1 MTEAVFV
8 RSGQV
13 ASRIQTPSYGVWGL
27 RLIALS
33 YLVIFIAVPLF
44 VVNVQGL
51 RFGWDEFWRSITRN
65 EAVNAITLS
74 VYTSATMAVIN
85 TLIGTLTAYVLVRY
99 RFPGKGIFNML
110 VDLPFAIPTLVTG
123 VMLVILYG
131 PQTVIGS
138 FLQNELNIR
147 VLFATPGII
156 IALLFV
162 GYPFVIR
169 TVQPVLLQM
178 EVNQTEAAQTIG
190 ASAWTTF
197 WRIIFPTLRPAI
209 VTGAL
214 LSFARSL
221 GEFGSVIV
229 VAGGR
234 AVTGTMYIYTR
245 VEGGDM
251 QAASGVSMVLLLI
264 AFGVTVG
271 ADLLQWRRNHA

>member
-1 MTEAVFV
+1 MAQAVFSS
-8 RSGQV
+8 SGQ
-13 ASRIQTPSYGVWGL
+13 AAPRTQTPAYGVWGL

-51 RFGWDEFWRSITRN
+51 RFGWDEFWQSIARD
-65 EAVNAITLS
+65 EALNAIKLS
-74 VYTSATMAVIN
+74 VYTSVVMAAIN
-85 TLIGTLTAYVLVRY
+85 TVIGTLTAYVLVRY
-99 RFPGKGIFNML
+99 RFPGKSIFNTL

-131 PQTVIGS
+131 PQTIIGS
-138 FLQNELNIR
+138 FLQNELGIR
-147 VLFATPGII
+147 VLFDTPGII

-169 TVQPVLLQM
+169 TVQPVLLNM
-178 EVNQTEAAQTIG
+178 EVYQTEAAQTIG

-234 AVTGTMYIYTR
+234 AQTGTMYIFGR
-245 VEGGDM
+245 VEAGDM

-264 AFGVTVG
+264 AFVITIG
-271 ADLLQWRRNHA
+271 ADLLQWRRHA

>member
-1 MTEAVFV
+1 MTQAVFSS
-8 RSGQV
+8 SGQV
-13 ASRIQTPSYGVWGL
+13 ASRSQTPSYGVWGL

-51 RFGWDEFWRSITRN
+51 RFGWDEFWRSIARE
-65 EAVNAITLS
+65 EALNAIKLS
-74 VYTSATMAVIN
+74 VYTSAFMTVIN

-99 RFPGKGIFNML
+99 RFLGKSIFNTL

-131 PQTVIGS
+131 PQTIIGS
-138 FLQNELNIR
+138 FLQNELGIR
-147 VLFATPGII
+147 VLFDTPGII

-169 TVQPVLLQM
+169 TVQPVLLQIDA
-178 EVNQTEAAQTIG
+178 NQTEAAQTIG

-234 AVTGTMYIYTR
+234 AQTATMYIFTR

-264 AFGVTVG
+264 AFAVTIG
-271 ADLLQWRRNHA
+271 ADLMQWRRNHA

>member
-1 MTEAVFV
+1 MSEAVFGS
-8 RSGQV
+8 SGQV
-13 ASRIQTPSYGVWGL
+13 VRRTQTPSYGVWGL

-33 YLVIFIAVPLF
+33 YLVILIAVPLF

-51 RFGWDEFWRSITRN
+51 RFGWDEFWQSISRS
-65 EAVNAITLS
+65 EALNAMALS
-74 VYTSATMAVIN
+74 VYTSAIMAVIN
-85 TLIGTLTAYVLVRY
+85 TVIGTLTAYVLVRY
-99 RFPGKGIFNML
+99 RFPGKSIFNTL
-110 VDLPFAIPTLVTG
+110 VDLPFAVPTLVTG

-131 PQTVIGS
+131 PQTIIGS
-138 FLQNELNIR
+138 FLQNELGIR

-169 TVQPVLLQM
+169 TVQPVLLNM
-178 EVNQTEAAQTIG
+178 EVYQTEAAQTIG

-197 WRIIFPTLRPAI
+197 WRIIFPALRPAI

-234 AVTGTMYIYTR
+234 AQTGTMYIYTR

-264 AFGVTVG
+264 AFAVTVG
-271 ADLLQWRRNHA
+271 ADLMQWRRHA

>member
-1 MTEAVFV
+1 MAQAVFNP
-8 RSGQV
+8 SGRA
-13 ASRIQTPSYGVWGL
+13 ASRTQTPSYGVWGL

-33 YLVIFIAVPLF
+33 YLVIFIAIPLF

-51 RFGWDEFWRSITRN
+51 RFGWDAFWRSISRT
-65 EAVNAITLS
+65 EAANAIILS
-74 VYTSATMAVIN
+74 VYTSAFMAVVN
-85 TLIGTLTAYVLVRY
+85 TVIGTLTAYVLVRY
-99 RFPGKGIFNML
+99 RFPGKGIFNTL
-110 VDLPFAIPTLVTG
+110 VDLPFAVPTLVTG

-131 PQTVIGS
+131 PQTIIGS
-138 FLQNELNIR
+138 FLQNELGIR
-147 VLFATPGII
+147 VLFNTPGVI

-169 TVQPVLLQM
+169 TVQPVLLNM
-178 EVNQTEAAQTIG
+178 EVYQTEAAQTIG

-197 WRIIFPTLRPAI
+197 WRVIFPVLRPAI
-209 VTGAL
+209 ATGAL
-214 LSFARSL
+214 LSFARSM

-264 AFGVTVG
+264 AFGV
-271 ADLLQWRRNHA
+271 